1 MKPNRRLFM
10 TGIVAATATALAMGT
25 LGAAD
30 NAGALDRSIVKA
42 APVVKGKKLLI
53 KGGTIIS
60 MDPKVGDL
68 THGDI
73 LVEGTKIV
81 KIGTSI
87 DAPGAEIID
96 AKGRIVIPG
105 FVDTHRHSWEGQLR
119 RINPNSATLDE
130 YSAATHFSF
139 AQTYRPS
146 DMYVG
151 NMITALGAIDAGIT
165 TIIDNSHDSRTP
177 EHAIAALDA
186 LDDSGIRAVFAYG
199 APIAGDWQRETWYDA
214 IAAMKK
220 ERFSGQPGLLTLA
233 MITLFDREQWAVARK
248 LGLPVVTEVFGR
260 DMADDVMAFQKEGLL
275 GPDNIFNHA
284 IDLTEEAW
292 TAMKQAGVRVNITPR
307 SDTQWGIASGV
318 FGYQQAL
325 DHDMKPAFSI
335 DNESAYS
342 GDMFTE
348 MRVALALQRSAAQFR
363 KYQGD
368 TNAPK
373 PVTMRQLL
381 ETATING
388 AFVAH
393 LDDRTGSLSEGKE
406 ADIVLINTNDISLYP
421 SNNALGSVVNAGERS
436 NVETVIIGGRIRK
449 WEGKLVGVD
458 MERLRAATETS
469 QEYLFKATRYVPD
482 MFSEKFELKD

>member
-1 MKPNRRLFM
+1 
-10 TGIVAATATALAMGT
+10 
-25 LGAAD
+25 
-30 NAGALDRSIVKA
+30 
-42 APVVKGKKLLI
+42 
-53 KGGTIIS
+53 
-60 MDPKVGDL
+60 
-68 THGDI
+68 
-73 LVEGTKIV
+73 
-81 KIGTSI
+81 
-87 DAPGAEIID
+87 
-96 AKGRIVIPG
+96 
-105 FVDTHRHSWEGQLR
+105 
-119 RINPNSATLDE
+119 
-130 YSAATHFSF
+130 
-139 AQTYRPS
+139 
-146 DMYVG
+146 
-151 NMITALGAIDAGIT
+151 
-165 TIIDNSHDSRTP
+165 
-177 EHAIAALDA
+177 
-186 LDDSGIRAVFAYG
+186 
-199 APIAGDWQRETWYDA
+199 
-214 IAAMKK
+214 
-220 ERFSGQPGLLTLA
+220 
-233 MITLFDREQWAVARK
+233 
-248 LGLPVVTEVFGR
+248 
-260 DMADDVMAFQKEGLL
+260 
-275 GPDNIFNHA
+275 
-284 IDLTEEAW
+284 
-292 TAMKQAGVRVNITPR
+292 MKQAGVRVNITPR